1 MKQLNKRLF
10 KCWIGLWVIILM
22 IPTIFNEAAWLPI
35 GLLVGF
41 SAFLLWWGLTQVYP
55 QIDWESSFDWGMAYI
70 AIGFFGSMMA
80 FLLPFSYGYEQS
92 LSWNNWCQVFVL
104 IWLLSVIV
112 ALILTLKEG
121 WNTIG
126 KGWKAAI
133 IIILVIMIC
142 TFILSPLGMCGVYLI

>member
-1 MKQLNKRLF
+1 MKQFNQRVF
-10 KCWIGLWVIILM
+10 KIWIGLWVIILM
-22 IPTIFNEAAWLPI
+22 IPTIFNSFQWLSI
-35 GLLVGF
+35 GLLVAF

-55 QIDWESSFDWGMAYI
+55 NVDWESPFDWGMSYT

-104 IWLLSVIV
+104 LWLLFIIV

-121 WNTIG
+121 WENFTSVWRAVIVVL
-126 KGWKAAI
+126 
-133 IIILVIMIC
+133 LVLFVGI
-142 TFILSPLGMCGVYLI
+142 FILSLLGMCNIYLV

>member
-1 MKQLNKRLF
+1 MKQLNQKLF
-10 KCWIGLWVIILM
+10 KIWIGLWIIIFM
-22 IPTIFNEAAWLPI
+22 IPTIFNQFAWLPI

-55 QIDWESSFDWGMAYI
+55 QIDWGDSFDWGMAYV
-70 AIGFFGSMMA
+70 AITFFGSMMA

-104 IWLLSVIV
+104 IWLLSVII

-126 KGWKAAI
+126 KGWKTTI
-133 IIILVIMIC
+133 IVVLVIIIC
-142 TFILSPLGMCGVYLI
+142 TFILSLLGMCGVYLI

>member
-1 MKQLNKRLF
+1 MKQLKRLF

-22 IPTIFNEAAWLPI
+22 IPTIFNQFMWLPL
-35 GLLVGF
+35 GLFVGF

-55 QIDWESSFDWGMAYI
+55 QIDWKSAFDWGMAYV
-70 AIGFFGSMMA
+70 AITFFGSMMA

-104 IWLLSVIV
+104 IWLLSVII

-126 KGWKAAI
+126 KGWKTAI
-133 IIILVIMIC
+133 ILILLAV
-142 TFILSPLGMCGVYLI
+142 TFIFIISLLGMCGIYII